1 MKIVMLGG
9 PGSGKGTYSQRL
21 SPIYNIPHIST
32 GAIFREN
39 IKQGTELGKKAQE
52 YMKDGSSYV
61 PDEITNAMVKDRL
74 AQPDAANGYILDG
87 YPRTLAQAEALDTF
101 APPDVVLKM
110 DVSDEIIIKRLTSR
124 VQCKKCEKIYNLLY
138 LKPKQEGICDKCG
151 GELHQRPDDT
161 EEVVRE
167 RIKIYKE
174 KTETPLLNYY
184 EKQGKVRNVHC
195 PRVDIPPEEIVDK
208 IVKILEEYK

>member
-39 IKQGTELGKKAQE
+39 IKNETDLGKKELE

-61 PDEITNAMVKDRL
+61 PDEITNSMVEKRL
-74 AQPDAANGYILDG
+74 QDLDCENGYILDG
-87 YPRTLAQAEALDTF
+87 FPRTLAQAEALDTF
-101 APPDVVLKM
+101 SPPDVAMKM

-138 LKPKQEGICDKCG
+138 LKPKKEGICDKCG
-151 GELHQRPDDT
+151 GELHQRPDDR
-161 EEVVRE
+161 EKVVRE
-167 RIKIYKE
+167 RIKVYEE
-174 KTETPLLNYY
+174 KTEAPLIEYY
-184 EKQGKVRNVHC
+184 GKQGKVRRVTC
-195 PRVDIPPEEIVDK
+195 PRVDIPPEEIVEK
-208 IVKILEEYK
+208 IVKILEEFK